1 MMVPFIVTLFL
12 DKIVFV
18 ILEKIYRRYAAKKS
32 TGDEL
37 GIIVQHKINRVF
49 KHSNNDNEVF
59 RQLLL
64 CVTHRGENT
73 VLGGWQKRSSFNSV

>member
-18 ILEKIYRRYAAKKS
+18 ILGKIYRRYAAKKS

-37 GIIVQHKINRVF
+37 GIIVQHKIIRVF
-49 KHSNNDNEVF
+49 KHSNNDKEVF
-59 RQLLL
+59 RQLVLY
-64 CVTHRGENT
+64 VTHRGEN
-73 VLGGWQKRSSFNSV
+73 KSVRWVAQTL

>member
-18 ILEKIYRRYAAKKS
+18 ILGKIYRRYAAKKS

-37 GIIVQHKINRVF
+37 RIIVQQKIIRVF

-59 RQLLL
+59 RQLVLY
-64 CVTHRGENT
+64 VTHRWENKCVRWVAQT
-73 VLGGWQKRSSFNSV
+73 L